1 MSETTS
7 TSASRTSSAG
17 TSMLAHP
24 VHTVTE
30 TVRHVPGAGVVKGA
44 VDGVL
49 DTIGAVSP
57 RARRVAAYAGAG
69 LLGAAGLIEWPV
81 AAAGAAVVWLTQ
93 PRPHEHDGAT
103 TGARPAARQTA
114 KPAAR
119 TAAKPGAAAPARKR
133 AAKSSAARP
142 AKTARSGRTTKSSAR
157 GAAASRTS
165 KPS

>member
-69 LLGAAGLIEWPV
+69 LLGAAALV
-81 AAAGAAVVWLTQ
+81 
-93 PRPHEHDGAT
+93 HD
-103 TGARPAARQTA
+103 P
-114 KPAAR
+114 KMV
-119 TAAKPGAAAPARKR
+119 
-133 AAKSSAARP
+133 
-142 AKTARSGRTTKSSAR
+142 
-157 GAAASRTS
+157 
-165 KPS
+165 